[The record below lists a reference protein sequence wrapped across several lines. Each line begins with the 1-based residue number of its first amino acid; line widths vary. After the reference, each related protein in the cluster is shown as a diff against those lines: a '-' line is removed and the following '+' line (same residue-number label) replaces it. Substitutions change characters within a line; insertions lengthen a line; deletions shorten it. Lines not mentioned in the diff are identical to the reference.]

1 MDYNQGLVRLKVKKR
16 LNDLFIGIIQ
26 DIPESEFNPG
36 RNALIVQQQ
45 NNIMTYEQF
54 YNVVYRIV
62 LEYIPRD
69 NENPLLRAIKMLPRT
84 MKNIQR
90 INQNKD
96 IIKFQN
102 EILDNYF
109 YDSGN
114 KNIKEKVSELEKEVN
129 KLIEVNNFEIL
140 ERVLSNF
147 EDRMRSGLLND
158 LAVLSQLLDKR
169 K

>member
-69 NENPLLRAIKMLPRT
+69 NENPLFRAIKMLPRA